1 MSENQ
6 ENFSI
11 NEDISS
17 QDEMSLPLD
26 DNDILKAVEEPKLP
40 ETQNSA
46 IADDSVKIY
55 LQQIGKIK
63 LLSTEEELEIA
74 KK

>member
-1 MSENQ
+1 MAEEQDKFALNEEEDFELQ
-6 ENFSI
+6 LDD
-11 NEDISS
+11 EDI
-17 QDEMSLPLD
+17 M
-26 DNDILKAVEEPKLP
+26 KAVEEPKLP

-63 LLSTEEELEIA
+63 L
-74 KK
+74 

>member
-26 DNDILKAVEEPKLP
+26 DNDILNAVEEPKLP

-55 LQQIGKIK
+55 GLYWFENDKRQGKY
-63 LLSTEEELEIA
+63 
-74 KK
+74 